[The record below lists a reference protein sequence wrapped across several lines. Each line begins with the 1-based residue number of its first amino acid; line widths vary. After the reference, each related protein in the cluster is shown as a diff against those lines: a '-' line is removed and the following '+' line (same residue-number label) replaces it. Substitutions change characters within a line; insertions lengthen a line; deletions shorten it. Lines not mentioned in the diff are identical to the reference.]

1 MVQAENEDDGD
12 LESGET
18 LSDVTDT
25 DPPSKIHSA
34 RGEICKI
41 YLMKSRKNCE
51 KEKKSTISILIII
64 SLLKLISFCINCIGH

>member
-1 MVQAENEDDGD
+1 MGHSVQAENEDDGD

-51 KEKKSTISILIII
+51 KEKKAQFL
-64 SLLKLISFCINCIGH
+64 F